1 MSTSPP
7 IAPTTAGTSTRPYL
21 IRALHDWCTDNGF
34 TPYLAVYVD
43 AQVQVPV
50 EYVKNN
56 EIVLNVGFEATSAL
70 KLGNETIEFK
80 ARFGGVSRDIV
91 VPVDHVIAIYARE
104 NGQGMAFPMPAEL
117 GSAGSA
123 PTPPAASATTHAL
136 APAPKPTPLALTT
149 QGAQPAK
156 SAPPP
161 AEPPPPGPPPR
172 RKPSLKRV
180 K

>member
-7 IAPTTAGTSTRPYL
+7 IAPATAGTSTRPYL

-43 AQVQVPV
+43 AQVQVPI

-80 ARFGGVSRDIV
+80 ARFGGLSRDIV

-104 NGQGMAFPMPAEL
+104 NGQGMAFPMPAEP
-117 GSAGSA
+117 GSAVVQA
-123 PTPPAASATTHAL
+123 PVPTATTHAL
-136 APAPKPTPLALTT
+136 APAPKPMPLALTT
-149 QGAQPAK
+149 PQPAAGK
-156 SAPPP
+156 PTPP
-161 AEPPPPGPPPR
+161 AEPPPGPPPR